1 MLKAILTFGLTRRP
15 LVLLGLLVFVGAGLF
30 AFTKLNIEAYPN
42 PAPVILEI
50 TAQSPGQS
58 AEEMERYYTIP
69 IEVGLAATPGVD
81 VIRSTSFYGLS
92 FVRVVFN
99 YDVDYYFALTQTA
112 INLQQNVSLPNNVVA
127 TIQGTSLVGEIYRYQ
142 VVGPQH
148 FGLTNLRTV
157 QDWIVQRRLLT
168 VPGVVQVNTWGGTT
182 KEYDVEVDLHKLDAY
197 NVTLQQVITALG
209 NANINI
215 GGRTIN
221 IGQQSVNIRGIGLMD
236 SGGAADLTQG
246 YKVEDIENVLLSQS
260 NGVPVFVKDVAKVSV
275 GNVPRL
281 GRAGRDDDDDVV
293 AAIVLMNR
301 TLHTNDVVARVRAAI
316 QTINSDG
323 SLPPG
328 VKLVPFYDRTTLVAV
343 TTSTVLHN
351 LVFGCLLIFLIQWIF
366 LGDLR
371 SAIIVGTN
379 IPFALFFSIIILVIR
394 GEDANLL
401 SVGALD
407 FGIIVDAAVILV
419 ENIYRNFQAPPEQ
432 RESLLRDLAEQRWGA
447 DPTLGPENW
456 TERLRLILISALQI
470 DRAVFFSTAII
481 VAAFIPL
488 FTMQGVEGQIF
499 SPMARTYAYALVGAL
514 IATFT
519 VTPCLASFLVA
530 EHVSEVETRIVR
542 ALRWFFTLVLQWS
555 LSNRN
560 ITIGLGLVFLVVTG
574 FVATRLGSEFLPT
587 LEEGNLWIRAS
598 MPPTISLE
606 AGMPIVD
613 KIRRILLRYPEV
625 ITVVSQHG
633 RPDDGSDATGF
644 FNAEFFVPLKPFD
657 EWPPNVD
664 KATLINDMQAEFAKE
679 FVGID
684 FNFSQ
689 YIQDNVEEGL
699 SGVKGANSVKV
710 IGPDLTVLERIAD
723 QAMHEMAQVKG
734 ITDLGI
740 FRVLGQPNLNVRVDR
755 KKAARYGLTVNDIN
769 TVVQAALGG
778 TVATTLLESD
788 RQFNVTV
795 RLAPEYRES
804 IDAIRNL
811 KIGYQ
816 TPSGVNA
823 YVPLSELASISL
835 DTGASY
841 IFRERNQRFV
851 PIKFSVRGRDLAG
864 AVAEAQ
870 DRIARN
876 VKLPSGYRLDWA
888 GEFEWLQQAKKRLEI
903 IVPITLLIILVLLY
917 GLFNSWRDS
926 VMALLGLPFAVCG
939 GILGLYVSGLEFSIS
954 AAIGFISLFGVS
966 VMSGI
971 LIINGYY
978 QVAGAGVPPAEAM
991 FHAVE
996 RQMRP
1001 ILMMTLSA
1009 CIGLLPA
1016 AVSTGIGSQVQRP
1029 LATVIV
1035 GGMLVG
1041 PIMLLAVVPALQM
1054 LFLGRG
1060 RPSDPRLGPALNR
1073 QTSERPPALVQGFFL
1088 GENQSR
1094 VP

>member
-1 MLKAILTFGLTRRP
+1 VLKGLLVFGLTRRP
-15 LVLLGLLVFVGAGLF
+15 LVLLGLLVFIGAGLF
-30 AFTKLNIEAYPN
+30 AFSKLNIEAYPN

-58 AEEMERYYTIP
+58 AEEMERYFTIP
-69 IEVGLAATPGVD
+69 MEVGLASTPGVD

-92 FVRVVFN
+92 FIRITFN
-99 YDVDYYFALTQTA
+99 YGVDYYFALTQAA
-112 INLQQNVSLPNNVVA
+112 INLQQNVSLPNNVA
-127 TIQGTSLVGEIYRYQ
+127 PQIQGGSLVGEIYRYQ
-142 VVGPQH
+142 VVGPPH

-157 QDWIVQRRLLT
+157 QDWILQRRLLT

-182 KEYDVEVDLHKLDAY
+182 KEYDVDVSLHKLDAY
-197 NVTLQQVITALG
+197 NVTLPQVIGAIG
-209 NANINI
+209 NANVNV

-221 IGQQSVNIRGIGLMD
+221 VGQQSVNIRGVGLMD
-236 SGGAADLTQG
+236 SGGNADLTQG
-246 YKVEDIENVLLSQS
+246 YKVADIENVQLLQS

-281 GRAGRDDDDDVV
+281 GKAGRDHEEDVV
-293 AAIVLMNR
+293 AAIVIMNR
-301 TLHTNDVVARVRAAI
+301 TLHTNDVVARVRSEI
-316 QTINSDG
+316 QKINSDG

-328 VKLVPFYDRTTLVAV
+328 VKLVPFYDRTTLVGV

-351 LVFGCLLIFLIQWIF
+351 LVFGCVLIFLIQWIF

-371 SAIIVGTN
+371 SAIIVGAN
-379 IPFALFFSIIILVIR
+379 IPFALFFSIIILIIR

-401 SVGALD
+401 SVGAVD

-419 ENIYRNFQAPPEQ
+419 ENVYRNFQATPAQ
-432 RESLLRDLAEQRWGA
+432 QQALLQQLAEEKWGA
-447 DPTLGPENW
+447 DPTRGRETSDPRAW
-456 TERLRLILISALQI
+456 TDRLRLLLASGLQVDKAI
-470 DRAVFFSTAII
+470 FFSTAII

-499 SPMARTYAYALVGAL
+499 GPMARTYAYALIGAL

-519 VTPCLASFLVA
+519 VTPCLASLLLP
-530 EHVSEVETRIVR
+530 EHVREVETVVVR
-542 ALRWFFTLVLQWS
+542 GLRWVYTPVLRWS
-555 LSNRN
+555 LHNRK
-560 ITIGLGLVFLVVTG
+560 ITVVIGLVFFIFSVFLG
-574 FVATRLGSEFLPT
+574 SRLGSEFLPT

-606 AGMPIVD
+606 AGMPLVNKMREI
-613 KIRRILLRYPEV
+613 ILRHPEV

-633 RPDDGSDATGF
+633 RPDNGSDATGF

-657 EWPPNVD
+657 EWPAGMD
-664 KATLINDMQAEFAKE
+664 KTKLVAELQAEFAKE

-684 FNFSQ
+684 INFSQ

-699 SGVKGANSVKV
+699 SGVKGANSIKI
-710 IGPDLTVLERIAD
+710 IGPDLATLEKIAKS
-723 QAMHEMAQVKG
+723 ALHEMAQVPG
-734 ITDLGI
+734 IADLGA
-740 FRVLGQPNLNVRVDR
+740 FWVLGQPNLNISIDR
-755 KKAARYGLTVNDIN
+755 EKAARYGLSVNDVN

-778 TVATTLLESD
+778 TVATTLLEAD
-788 RQFNVTV
+788 RQFGVAV
-795 RLAPEYRES
+795 RLAPEYRNN
-804 IDAIRNL
+804 IDEVRNL
-811 KIGYQ
+811 KVGVQ
-816 TPSGVNA
+816 TAAGNA
-823 YVPLSELASISL
+823 YIPLSELASITL

-870 DRIARN
+870 ERISRN
-876 VKLPSGYRLDWA
+876 VKLPTGYRIDWA
-888 GEFEWLQQAKKRLEI
+888 GEFEWLQQAKKRLLI
-903 IVPITLLIILVLLY
+903 ILPITLAFILVLLY
-917 GLFNSWRDS
+917 GLFNSFRDS
-926 VMALLGLPFAVCG
+926 VLALLGLPFAVCG
-939 GILGLYVSGLEFSIS
+939 GILGLYVSGLDFSIS

-978 QVAGAGVPPAEAM
+978 RVAASGMEPVEAM
-991 FHAVE
+991 FHAVQE
-996 RQMRP
+996 QMRP

-1016 AVSTGIGSQVQRP
+1016 AISTGIGSQVQRP

-1035 GGMLVG
+1035 GGMLIG
-1041 PIMLLAVVPALQM
+1041 PIMLLVIVPALQTM
-1054 LFLGRG
+1054 FLGRG
-1060 RPSDPRLGPALNR
+1060 NHPTP
-1073 QTSERPPALVQGFFL
+1073 T
-1088 GENQSR
+1088 GEPDAPQAAE
-1094 VP
+1094 